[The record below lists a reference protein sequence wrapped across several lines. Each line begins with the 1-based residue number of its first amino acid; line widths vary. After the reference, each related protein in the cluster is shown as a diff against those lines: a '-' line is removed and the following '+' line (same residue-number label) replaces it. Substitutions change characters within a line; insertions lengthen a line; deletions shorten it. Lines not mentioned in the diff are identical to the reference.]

1 MDTFGKLDPACPG
14 DMDPPRPAMEEDI
27 PIVMAD
33 CPEYMETGIPKLGD
47 SPDMP
52 VIPAL

>member
-1 MDTFGKLDPACPG
+1 
-14 DMDPPRPAMEEDI
+14 MELPNPDIELDI
-27 PIVMAD
+27 PIVIAD
-33 CPEYMETGIPKLGD
+33 CPEHMETGIPKLGD